1 MGHSIAAEMRSG
13 NTLSNPP
20 LAAIGFRVKSGWAAW
35 VLLTGPVQAPRIL
48 GMGRVELSDPSIP
61 ESLQPYHAGTGALE
75 TDEAN
80 VSGRIQIVRRSTR
93 ESVTKLLQNSRS
105 NEYRIRNAA
114 LVVGSTVDPDSIAN
128 PHIRAHAFEGQ
139 LFRTVLQEALSAQG
153 LRCSVVVERRAFS
166 EGAAM
171 LALSEVELRRRLS
184 NLGREQSGPWRSE
197 QKMAA
202 LVAWMALAEVA

>member
-1 MGHSIAAEMRSG
+1 MTSSHAHSNSV
-13 NTLSNPP
+13 
-20 LAAIGFRVKSGWAAW
+20 LAAMGFRVKSGWAAS
-35 VLLTGPVQAPRIL
+35 VVLTGPVQSPRVL
-48 GMGRVELSDPSIP
+48 GQGIVELSDPAVQ
-61 ESLQPYHAGTGALE
+61 ESRQPHHAGTGALE
-75 TDEAN
+75 TDAAK
-80 VSGRIQIVRRSTR
+80 VSLRVQIIRDCTN
-93 ESVTKLLQNSRS
+93 ESVTKLLESYRS
-105 NEYRIRNAA
+105 KECNIHRAA
-114 LVVGSTVDPDSIAN
+114 LAVGSMIDPTTITN